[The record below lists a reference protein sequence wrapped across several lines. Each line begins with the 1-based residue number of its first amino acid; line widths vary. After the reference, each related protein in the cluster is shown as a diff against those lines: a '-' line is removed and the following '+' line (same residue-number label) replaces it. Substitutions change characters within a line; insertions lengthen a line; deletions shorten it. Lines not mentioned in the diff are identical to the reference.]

1 MRWLPNALTLLRLGS
16 APVLVLLL
24 FQYRYREALALA
36 LVAALTDWLDG
47 YIARRLGADGAVGI
61 ILDPLADKAL
71 LVTLF
76 VALGL
81 LRLIPLWMLVLAI
94 GRDLIIMIGAL
105 LLRIFRGIR
114 RFLPSLAGKVS
125 TFFQIVLVLLVLTV
139 AALPHPLLRWLSDVA
154 LWLAAFFTCVSGV
167 DYIQRG
173 IRMARDARKD

>member
-16 APVLVLLL
+16 APVLVFLL

-36 LVAALTDWLDG
+36 LVAGLTDWFDG
-47 YIARRLGADGAVGI
+47 YIARRLGTDRTVGI
-61 ILDPLADKAL
+61 VLDPLADKAL

-94 GRDLIIMIGAL
+94 GRDLIIVGGAL
-105 LLRIFRGIR
+105 LLRMFRGTR

-125 TFFQIVLVLLVLTV
+125 TFFQILLVLLVLMV
-139 AALPHPLLRWLSDVA
+139 AAFPHPVLRWLSDVA

>member
-1 MRWLPNALTLLRLGS
+1 
-16 APVLVLLL
+16 
-24 FQYRYREALALA
+24 
-36 LVAALTDWLDG
+36 
-47 YIARRLGADGAVGI
+47 
-61 ILDPLADKAL
+61 LADKAL

-76 VALGL
+76 IALGL
-81 LRLIPLWMLVLAI
+81 LRLIPLWMLILAI
-94 GRDLIIMIGAL
+94 GRDLIIVGGAL

-125 TFFQIVLVLLVLTV
+125 TFFQIVLVLLVLTL